1 MRICSLILAVYFGLL
16 SLAPQW
22 LGLEFFKLDALLE
35 HFAQFQQEKEQD
47 SFWSFVQEHYLQQVN
62 DNQQEHRELPFKS
75 VQSNTL
81 VTLFMPVKSPAIL
94 FENNLIDLSRQ
105 NILSA
110 PTSVSINDFFEFWH
124 PPQLV

>member
-1 MRICSLILAVYFGLL
+1 MRICSLILAIYFGLL

-35 HFAQFQQEKEQD
+35 HYAQFQQEKEQD
-47 SFWSFVQEHYLQQVN
+47 GFWSFVQEHYLQQVN

-75 VQSNTL
+75 AQANVLITL
-81 VTLFMPVKSPAIL
+81 VMPTPSTSVSFLSTPIH
-94 FENNLIDLSRQ
+94 LSRQ

-110 PTSVSINDFFEFWH
+110 PTSVSINDFFECWH

>member
-1 MRICSLILAVYFGLL
+1 MRICSLILALYFGLL

-35 HFAQFQQEKEQD
+35 HYAQFQQEKEQD
-47 SFWSFVQEHYLQQVN
+47 GFWCFVQEHYLQQVN
-62 DNQQEHRELPFKS
+62 DKQQEHRELPFKS

-94 FENNLIDLSRQ
+94 LEKSFIDLSRQ

-110 PTSVSINDFFEFWH
+110 PTSVTINDFFEFWH

>member
-1 MRICSLILAVYFGLL
+1 MRICSLILALYFGLL

-35 HFAQFQQEKEQD
+35 HYAQFQQEKEQD
-47 SFWSFVQEHYLQQVN
+47 GFWSFVQEHYLQQVN
-62 DNQQEHRELPFKS
+62 DKQQEHRELPFKS

-94 FENNLIDLSRQ
+94 LEKSFIDLSRQ

-110 PTSVSINDFFEFWH
+110 PTSVTINDFFEFWH

>member
-1 MRICSLILAVYFGLL
+1 MRTLSMVLALYFGLL

-35 HFAQFQQEKEQD
+35 HYAQFQQEKEQD
-47 SFWSFVQEHYLQQVN
+47 GFWCFVQEHYLQQVN
-62 DNQQEHRELPFKS
+62 DKQQEHRELPFKS

-94 FENNLIDLSRQ
+94 LEKSFIDLSRQ

-110 PTSVSINDFFEFWH
+110 PTSVTINDFFEFWH

>member
-1 MRICSLILAVYFGLL
+1 MVLALYFGLL

-35 HFAQFQQEKEQD
+35 HYAQFQQEKEQD
-47 SFWSFVQEHYLQQVN
+47 GFWCFVQEHYLQQVN
-62 DNQQEHRELPFKS
+62 DKQQEHRELPFKS

-94 FENNLIDLSRQ
+94 LEKSFIDLSRQ

-110 PTSVSINDFFEFWH
+110 PTSVTINDFFEFWH

>member
-22 LGLEFFKLDALLE
+22 LGLEFFKLDALLD
-35 HFAQFQQEKEQD
+35 HYAQFQQEKEQD
-47 SFWSFVQEHYLQQVN
+47 GFWSFVQEHYLQQVN

-94 FENNLIDLSRQ
+94 FENNLTYFSRQ

>member
-1 MRICSLILAVYFGLL
+1 MRICSLILAIYFGLL

-22 LGLEFFKLDALLE
+22 LGLEFFKLDALLD
-35 HFAQFQQEKEQD
+35 HYAQFQQEKEQD
-47 SFWSFVQEHYLQQVN
+47 GFWSFVQEHYLQQVN

-81 VTLFMPVKSPAIL
+81 VTLFMPVKSPAISL
-94 FENNLIDLSRQ
+94 EKSFIDLSRQ

-110 PTSVSINDFFEFWH
+110 PTSVTINDFFEFWH

>member
-1 MRICSLILAVYFGLL
+1 MRICSLILALYFGLL

-35 HFAQFQQEKEQD
+35 HYAQFQQEKEQD
-47 SFWSFVQEHYLQQVN
+47 GFWSFVQEHYLQQVN
-62 DNQQEHRELPFKS
+62 DKQQDHRELPFKS

-94 FENNLIDLSRQ
+94 LEKSFIDLSRQ

-110 PTSVSINDFFEFWH
+110 PTSVTINDFFEFWH

>member
-22 LGLEFFKLDALLE
+22 LGLEFFKLDALLD
-35 HFAQFQQEKEQD
+35 HYAQFQQEKEQD
-47 SFWSFVQEHYLQQVN
+47 GFWSFVQEHYLRQVN

-94 FENNLIDLSRQ
+94 FENNLTYFSRQ

>member
-22 LGLEFFKLDALLE
+22 LGLEFFKLDALLD
-35 HFAQFQQEKEQD
+35 HYAQFQQEKEQD
-47 SFWSFVQEHYLQQVN
+47 GFWSFVQEHYLQQVN

-94 FENNLIDLSRQ
+94 FENNLTDLSRQ

>member
-1 MRICSLILAVYFGLL
+1 MRICSLILALYFGLL

-35 HFAQFQQEKEQD
+35 HYAQFQQEKEQD
-47 SFWSFVQEHYLQQVN
+47 GFWSFVQEHYLQQVN
-62 DNQQEHRELPFKS
+62 DKQHEHRELPFKS

-94 FENNLIDLSRQ
+94 LEKSFIDLSRQ

-110 PTSVSINDFFEFWH
+110 PTSVTINDFFEFWH

>member
-1 MRICSLILAVYFGLL
+1 MRICSLILALYFGLL

-22 LGLEFFKLDALLE
+22 LGLEFFKLDALLD
-35 HFAQFQQEKEQD
+35 HYAQFQQEKEQD
-47 SFWSFVQEHYLQQVN
+47 GFWSFVQEHYLQQVN
-62 DNQQEHRELPFKS
+62 DKQQEHRELPFKS

-94 FENNLIDLSRQ
+94 LEKSFIDLSRQ

-110 PTSVSINDFFEFWH
+110 PTSVTINDFFEFWH